1 MKMLP
6 HTTLSAT
13 SRTYNLH
20 GNLKL
25 TIDVQNNP
33 YNLNPD
39 KLFEMGVR
47 INKKRQFLFISRLLG
62 KHLPV
67 APSLSLGTGTVL
79 ASMLMENEGLPAHP
93 QLMDIIQMIDSGQSD
108 RTLSLNSL
116 KYKVKLPTN
125 TVFIGFAE
133 TATGLGHAVFNH
145 FDKAQYIHTTRE
157 EIINL
162 SPSFVFEEE
171 HSHATSHRVYASENV
186 LKEAETIVLIDDE
199 ITSGLTLSNLIIS
212 LNKKFPKKQFKILS
226 ILDWRS
232 VENINNFTD
241 LMKQNGIH
249 AEIISILSGQ
259 FTLHNTA
266 TINEEAIPYLKG
278 GEEVH
283 VSLEDD
289 IPSQCTTPYFSE
301 HAIYST
307 LTGRFGLTSEN
318 HAAMDDWIHK
328 LLEKLKLDRDQ
339 PTLVIG
345 IGENIYIPSRI
356 ALALGKHTKIQ
367 TTTRSPIF
375 AKNEEHYPIKSK
387 CKFILPDS
395 NDVEQYLYNVAEHEF
410 EQILVVAESVK
421 NKETWSPLL
430 NYLHGKGS
438 VTWLSLTSPAN
449 RGGLDDA

>member
-1 MKMLP
+1 MLR

-33 YNLNPD
+33 YNIAPE

-67 APSLSLGTGTVL
+67 DPSLSLGTGTVL

-93 QLMDIIQMIDSGQSD
+93 QLMDIIRMIDSGKPD
-108 RTLSLNSL
+108 RTLSLSSL
-116 KYKVKLPTN
+116 KYKVKLPNN

-145 FDKAQYIHTTRE
+145 FDEAQYIHTTRE

-171 HSHATSHRVYASENV
+171 HSHATSHRVYATENV
-186 LKEAETIVLIDDE
+186 LKDAETIVLVDDE

-212 LNKKFPKKQFKILS
+212 LNDKFPKKQFKILS

-232 VENINNFTD
+232 LENRNRFTD
-241 LMKQNGIH
+241 LMKSNGIH

-259 FTLHNTA
+259 FSLHNTA
-266 TINEEAIPYLKG
+266 TIQEEIIPFLKG
-278 GEEVH
+278 GEEAQ
-283 VSLEDD
+283 VSLEDS
-289 IPSQCTTPYFSE
+289 IPSQYTTPYYSE
-301 HAIYST
+301 HAIYSIFS
-307 LTGRFGLTSEN
+307 GRFGLTSEN
-318 HAAMDDWIHK
+318 HEAMDHWIHK
-328 LLEKLKLDRDQ
+328 LLEKLTIDRDK

-345 IGENIYIPSRI
+345 MGENIYIPSRI
-356 ALALGKHTKIQ
+356 ALALGEHTKIQ

-395 NDVEQYLYNVAEHEF
+395 NDIEQYLYNVTEHEF

-421 NKETWSPLL
+421 NESTWSPLL
-430 NYLHGKGS
+430 NYLQSKGS
-438 VTWLSLTSPAN
+438 VTWLSLTTPSN
-449 RGGLDDA
+449 RGEIVDA